1 MRAEAARHWGRL
13 TEANPHLWDGRILG
27 VVAAA
32 ARDLPLL
39 IEDGVLR
46 AEALEE
52 AYSVFIHWRD
62 SGFPE
67 IGIRNLFGSALVAS
81 KDGALLYGV
90 MGGTTANAGRV
101 YPPGGSLEPSD
112 VDDAGRVG
120 VLASIARELEEE
132 TGLRAKDA
140 RRGDLVAAF
149 DGPRISIAQLF
160 HYDATAEALAARI
173 RSNLDVQEHRELD
186 DVVIV
191 RRAADAAA
199 AGTVPPYAAALAD
212 WYSAG
217 Q

>member
-1 MRAEAARHWGRL
+1 MRAEAARHWSRL

-81 KDGALLYGV
+81 KDGALLYGL

-120 VLASIARELEEE
+120 VLASIAREPGA
-132 TGLRAKDA
+132 TR
-140 RRGDLVAAF
+140 RRGPVT
-149 DGPRISIAQLF
+149 GV
-160 HYDATAEALAARI
+160 
-173 RSNLDVQEHRELD
+173 N
-186 DVVIV
+186 
-191 RRAADAAA
+191 
-199 AGTVPPYAAALAD
+199 GTLT
-212 WYSAG
+212 WSLG
-217 Q
+217 